1 MEEITPEMDVLAPNS
16 RKQFFK
22 IIFDSVLLS
31 IFQPILKIRSFGNL
45 IYVWSG
51 MEYIHTP
58 PGQNVA
64 QGAGIEQNSPRPGQE
79 KNFEEIRVDD
89 LDERT
94 RITT

>member
-1 MEEITPEMDVLAPNS
+1 
-16 RKQFFK
+16 
-22 IIFDSVLLS
+22 
-31 IFQPILKIRSFGNL
+31 
-45 IYVWSG
+45 

-79 KNFEEIRVDD
+79 KNFEEIRVDE